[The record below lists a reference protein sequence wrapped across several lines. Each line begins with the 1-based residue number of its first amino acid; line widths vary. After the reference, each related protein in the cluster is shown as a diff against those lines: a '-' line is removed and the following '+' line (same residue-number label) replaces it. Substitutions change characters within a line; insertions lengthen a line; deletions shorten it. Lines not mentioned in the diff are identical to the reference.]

1 MKVFEVH
8 FPWQA
13 YSLDESFFWAH
24 SAGNHLTVI
33 LNHPADLRRVQVLP
47 GTIVDGKHALEKGQ
61 VELGYEPEGT
71 PQRCTSLALLGHLL
85 EGQPD
90 QEVVPQSV
98 GHEVSCVRLVANA
111 NQVGGLSIRH
121 IDLWEEHAGDMG
133 ATQEEDNSIRRRKL
147 AESLAALSF

>member
-1 MKVFEVH
+1 MD
-8 FPWQA
+8 PQRR
-13 YSLDESFFWAH
+13 ESPI
-24 SAGNHLTVI
+24 I

-98 GHEVSCVRLVANA
+98 GHEVSCVRPVANA

-121 IDLWEEHAGDMG
+121 IYLWEEHARDMG
-133 ATQEEDNSIRRRKL
+133 AAQEEDNSVRRRKL
-147 AESLAALSF
+147 KILQLCHSSLSE

>member
-1 MKVFEVH
+1 MGTLE
-8 FPWQA
+8 P
-13 YSLDESFFWAH
+13 
-24 SAGNHLTVI
+24 VI
-33 LNHPADLRRVQVLP
+33 
-47 GTIVDGKHALEKGQ
+47 
-61 VELGYEPEGT
+61 
-71 PQRCTSLALLGHLL
+71 
-85 EGQPD
+85 D